1 MADYILTDNNDP
13 RLNIEIMSKDKIEN
27 FHKLPNLIYSDCLD
41 YGIKA
46 QSHEKLLDDVIPL
59 SILNIKTLEEA
70 RDFYAQKHPNLPDE
84 YYDIMAKYH
93 FGEKFTKKQVKNEIK
108 RQKKGKKSKDLEG
121 LKIVKNK
128 VLVNFD

>member
-1 MADYILTDNNDP
+1 MADYILTDSNDP
-13 RLNIEIMSKDKIEN
+13 RMDIEIMSKDKIEN
-27 FHKLPNLIYSDCLD
+27 FHKLPQLIYTDCLD
-41 YGIKA
+41 YGVKA
-46 QSHEKLLDDVIPL
+46 KTHEKLLDDVIPL
-59 SILNIKTLEEA
+59 SILNIKTIEQA
-70 RDFYAQKHPNLPDE
+70 REFYAQKHPNLPEE

-108 RQKKGKKSKDLEG
+108 RQKKGKTSKELQG

>member
-13 RLNIEIMSKDKIEN
+13 RMDIQIMSKEKIDN
-27 FHKLPNLIYSDCLD
+27 FHNLPELLHSDCLD
-41 YGIKA
+41 YGIKVK
-46 QSHEKLLDDVIPL
+46 SHDELLDSVLPI
-59 SILNIKTLEEA
+59 SVMNIKTLDDA
-70 RDFYAQKHPNLPDE
+70 REFYSNKHPQLPDE

-93 FGEKFTKKQVKNEIK
+93 FGEKFTKKQLKNEVK
-108 RQKKGKKSKDLEG
+108 RVKKGKKSKELDG